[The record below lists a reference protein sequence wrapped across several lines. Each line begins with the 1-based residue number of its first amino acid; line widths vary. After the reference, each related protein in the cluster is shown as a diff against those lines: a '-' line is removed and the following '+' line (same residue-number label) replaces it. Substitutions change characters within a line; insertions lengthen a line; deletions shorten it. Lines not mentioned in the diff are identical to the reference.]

1 MFKINIKILIK
12 DILNN
17 KVYSFLNIFGL
28 VLGLSA
34 FLYIVT
40 YVSYETNYDNFHTK
54 ADRTFRAVC
63 FAKIG
68 ETLDNIPRS
77 EVPLAAAIINDLPE
91 VEVATRLYV
100 LSNIYTQYKEKKF
113 IENEIWFSDANIFD
127 VFDFSIIEGN
137 KATAL
142 SKPNS
147 ILLTRKTVQKYFGNE
162 NPLGKSIILGN
173 GKTSYEVT
181 GILENLPYNSHLQ
194 FDFLAS
200 FTSLAI
206 HKNNQWLNLGNTY
219 TYLVT
224 KKGID
229 IEKFEQKFKTC
240 MNKYEEPVVKLLFGS
255 SLDEFKKQGNFFN
268 RELQPLRN
276 IHLNSTFPEESE
288 TYGNPRFLIIL
299 GIVGILILIIACAN
313 FINLSTVRASYRTKE
328 IGMKMVLGSGKK
340 NISYQIFSET
350 FIYFILA
357 LIISIVF
364 LIVALP
370 LMNTYS
376 GVTITPDFFLNRNV
390 LLTIIF
396 IPIITT
402 ILAGSYLAFVIA
414 RFKLID
420 IVKGKSYTNKQN
432 PWVKSGLVL
441 LQFIIFIVLIFSTI
455 IINNQINDLRSR
467 YPGFEKENVLVVKNM
482 YYLGDQVSS
491 FKDELHNEPSVV
503 SASFSSTVPSVD
515 DFAGNPFGSKGSDKK
530 YLMNHIKVDPD
541 FQKTFNAKMLDGH
554 FFTSNLKSEGNNAV
568 INEEAAKIL
577 GWSNS
582 KDKYIYDYSEL
593 RDFKVIGI
601 INNFHMKSLREKS
614 VPLVVRLSETHNY
627 LSIKLYPGNADK
639 TLKTVKEKWGK
650 FNSDAPFEYFF
661 LDKSFDA
668 QYKSEERLALLIG
681 AFTMIAILI
690 ACFGLFGLISYTT
703 MQKTKEIGIRKVNGA
718 TVFEIMIMLNK
729 DFVKWV
735 AIAFVIASPIA
746 YYSMSKWLQ
755 NFAYKTELSWW
766 VFALSG
772 FMALLIA
779 LITVSWQTFKAARI
793 NPVET
798 LRNE

>member
-1 MFKINIKILIK
+1 MFKIYIKILIK

-34 FLYIVT
+34 FLYIIA

-54 ADRTFRAVC
+54 ADRTFRCVC
-63 FAKIG
+63 FAKMG
-68 ETLDNIPRS
+68 ETVDNIPRS
-77 EVPLAAAIINDLPE
+77 EVPLAAAIKNDLPE
-91 VEVATRLYV
+91 VEAATRLYV
-100 LSNIYTQYKEKKF
+100 LPNIYTQYKKQKF
-113 IENEIWFSDANIFD
+113 IETEIWFADANIFD
-127 VFDFSIIEGN
+127 VFDFNIIEGN

-147 ILLTRKTVQKYFGNE
+147 ILITLKTAKKYFGNE

-173 GKTSYEVT
+173 NKVNYEVT
-181 GILENLPYNSHLQ
+181 GVLDNLPSNSHLQ

-200 FTSLAI
+200 FSSLAI

-219 TYLVT
+219 TYIVT

-229 IEKFEQKFKTC
+229 IEKFGQKFNTC
-240 MNKYEEPVVKLLFGS
+240 MNKYEEPVIKLLFGS
-255 SLDEFKKQGNFFN
+255 SLDEFKKQGNFIN
-268 RELQPLRN
+268 RELQPLQK

-299 GIVGILILIIACAN
+299 GIVGFLILIIALSN

-328 IGMKMVLGSGKK
+328 IGMKMVLGSTRK
-340 NISYQIFSET
+340 NIAFQIFYET
-350 FIYFILA
+350 FIYSILA

-370 LMNTYS
+370 LLNKYP
-376 GVTITPDFFLNRNV
+376 GIIITPDFFLNKDV

-396 IPIITT
+396 IPILTT

-432 PWVKSGLVL
+432 PWVKTGLVL

-455 IINNQINDLRSR
+455 IINRQIVDLRSR

-482 YYLGDQVSS
+482 YYLGNQAIS
-491 FKDELHNEPSVV
+491 FKGELNNEPSIV
-503 SASFSSTVPSVD
+503 STSFSSTLPSIEH
-515 DFAGNPFGSKGSDKK
+515 FAGNAFGARGSDKK
-530 YLMNHIKVDPD
+530 HFMTHIKVDPD
-541 FQKTFNAKMLDGH
+541 FQKTLNAIMLDGR
-554 FFTSNLKSEGNNAV
+554 FFTDSLNSEGNNAV
-568 INEEAAKIL
+568 INEEAAKML

-582 KDKYIYDYSEL
+582 KDKYIYDYSDME
-593 RDFKVIGI
+593 DFKVIGI

-614 VPLVVRLSETHNY
+614 VPLVIRLTETSNY
-627 LSIKLYPGNADK
+627 LSIRLYPGNTVK
-639 TLKTVKEKWGK
+639 TLNTVKKKWEK

-661 LDKSFDA
+661 LDESFYA

-718 TVFEIMIMLNK
+718 TVYEIVHMLNK
-729 DFVKWV
+729 DYIIWV

-746 YYSMSKWLQ
+746 YYAMSKWLQ

-766 VFALSG
+766 IFALAG
-772 FMALLIA
+772 VMALLIA
-779 LITVSWQTFKAARI
+779 LITVSWQSFKAARK
-793 NPVET
+793 NPVEA
-798 LRNE
+798 LRYE

>member
-1 MFKINIKILIK
+1 MFKICIKILIK

-54 ADRTFRAVC
+54 ADRTFRCVC
-63 FAKIG
+63 FAKMG

-77 EVPLAAAIINDLPE
+77 EVPLAAAIKNDLPE

-100 LSNIYTQYKEKKF
+100 LSNIYTQHKKKKF
-113 IENEIWFSDANIFD
+113 IENEIWYAEANVFD

-137 KATAL
+137 KATVL

-147 ILLTRKTVQKYFGNE
+147 ILLTRKTAQKYFGNE

-173 GKTSYEVT
+173 NKVNYEVT
-181 GILENLPYNSHLQ
+181 GILDDLPYNSHLQ

-200 FTSLAI
+200 FSSLPI
-206 HKNNQWLNLGNTY
+206 NKNDQWLNLGNTY
-219 TYLVT
+219 TYIVT
-224 KKGID
+224 KKGVD

-240 MNKYEEPVVKLLFGS
+240 MNKYEEPVIKLLFGL

-276 IHLNSTFPEESE
+276 IHLNSTFPEDSE

-299 GIVGILILIIACAN
+299 GIVGILILIIACSN
-313 FINLSTVRASYRTKE
+313 FINLSTARASHRTKE
-328 IGMKMVLGSGKK
+328 IGMKMVVGSTRK
-340 NISYQIFSET
+340 NIAYQIFSET
-350 FIYFILA
+350 FIYCILA

-370 LMNTYS
+370 LLNKYS
-376 GVTITPDFFLNRNV
+376 GIIITPDFFLNRNV

-396 IPIITT
+396 IPILTT
-402 ILAGSYLAFVIA
+402 ILAGSYPAFVIA
-414 RFKLID
+414 RFKLTD
-420 IVKGKSYTNKQN
+420 IVKGKSHTNKQN
-432 PWVKSGLVL
+432 PWVRSGLVS

-455 IINNQINDLRSR
+455 IINKQINYLRNR
-467 YPGFEKENVLVVKNM
+467 NPGFEKENVLIVKNM
-482 YYLGDQVSS
+482 FYLGNQANS

-503 SASFSSTVPSVD
+503 STSFSSTLPSVE
-515 DFAGNPFGSKGSDKK
+515 DFAGNPFSSRGSDKK
-530 YLMNHIKVDPD
+530 YFMTHIKVDPG
-541 FQKTFNAKMLDGH
+541 FQKTLNAKMLDGR
-554 FFTSNLKSEGNNAV
+554 FFTDNLNSERDNAV

-577 GWSNS
+577 AWSNS
-582 KDKYIYDYSEL
+582 KDKYIYDYSEM
-593 RDFKVIGI
+593 RDYKVIGI

-614 VPLVVRLSETHNY
+614 VPLVVRLTETSNY
-627 LSIKLYPGNADK
+627 LSIRLYPGNAVK
-639 TLKTVKEKWGK
+639 TLKTVKKKWEK

-668 QYKSEERLALLIG
+668 QYKSEERLAILIG
-681 AFTMIAILI
+681 VFTMIAILI

-703 MQKTKEIGIRKVNGA
+703 IQKTKEIGIRKINGA
-718 TVFEIMIMLNK
+718 TVSEIIQMLNK
-729 DFVKWV
+729 DFIKWV
-735 AIAFVIASPIA
+735 AIAFVFACPIA
-746 YYSMSKWLQ
+746 YYAMNRWLQ
-755 NFAYKTELSWW
+755 NFAYKTTLSWW
-766 VFALSG
+766 VFALVG
-772 FMALLIA
+772 IIALVIA
-779 LITVSWQTFKAARI
+779 LITVSWQTFKAARR
-793 NPVET
+793 NPVEA
-798 LRNE
+798 LRYE